1 MAMDPVQEMVV
12 RAAAPALIATSIQAQ
27 NAADLAMFYAANP
40 DALKHREKIEQKIQ
54 ESLARN
60 VVVGREDVWRWYRGA
75 NLKTFVDEEITR
87 RDGERE
93 RARMAETVGSG
104 SSPRTVVGVGGK
116 DPYMLDDKD
125 LQSAADVAPF

>member
-1 MAMDPVQEMVV
+1 
-12 RAAAPALIATSIQAQ
+12 
-27 NAADLAMFYAANP
+27 
-40 DALKHREKIEQKIQ
+40 
-54 ESLARN
+54 
-60 VVVGREDVWRWYRGA
+60 
-75 NLKTFVDEEITR
+75 VDEEITR